1 MCCYYFNFG
10 SKGSARNS
18 SSIKGTPLIR
28 YFWVSKIKS
37 FCCVFLLLYLQK
49 GNNIAKQFIPCEH
62 IKLNSIIHNNIAGL
76 VITILRLRHLDTSHS
91 QVSTLSLASLVTAI
105 SSSSAT
111 SSSSLGFLLSV
122 IREKRDGQE
131 LGGSFN
137 HIIAGNFFGLLFP
150 FLVRLTDLVPR
161 QQHRLTGCFTRG
173 RFWPPSLAL

>member
-91 QVSTLSLASLVTAI
+91 QVSTLFLASLVTAI

-122 IREKRDGQE
+122 IREKRDE
-131 LGGSFN
+131 VKN
-137 HIIAGNFFGLLFP
+137 
-150 FLVRLTDLVPR
+150 LVAALITS
-161 QQHRLTGCFTRG
+161 
-173 RFWPPSLAL
+173 SLATSLVSSSPSSSDSQTWSLGNNTD